1 MREGAR
7 KDPADTLSFGCGCAL
22 AAILAAIGIG
32 ILAYLLASSP

>member
-7 KDPADTLSFGCGCAL
+7 KDPADNLSIGCGCAL

-32 ILAYLLASSP
+32 ILAYLLTTSP

>member
-1 MREGAR
+1 MSNGAR

-32 ILAYLLASSP
+32 ILAYLLTTSP